1 MSGNPMHA
9 GAAAAGDYFKRGEPE
24 FEEALNELREGIDP
38 VHDFGPDDIGP
49 NYINVDTDEDEDTCI
64 CLYND

>member
-1 MSGNPMHA
+1 
-9 GAAAAGDYFKRGEPE
+9 
-24 FEEALNELREGIDP
+24 LNELREGINP

-49 NYINVDTDEDEDTCI
+49 NYINIDTDEVEDTCI